1 MENVRPP
8 GERVTTKT
16 ETLPSV
22 DYRIAVALQTPT
34 PVEQLLR
41 TALDLAADNDGE
53 VLIVSVIT
61 KPRSSPFS
69 LFTDEFIKREFS
81 GDRREILDRAIAMAD
96 GSGVPIRGRL
106 LVAHDVPRAI
116 GEAVSEFGCD
126 AVLLGW
132 HDRRRPEAVFG
143 RNVDRVVTRA
153 PCDVL
158 VEKIGHTADSVER
171 ILLPAG
177 KGPNTELAASVASAI
192 AVANDA
198 GIDVLRLIGTDPT
211 PAERTDAHR
220 QVTAIG
226 ELLEP
231 VSDVSLL
238 VKETES
244 VAEAIIEATGDRD
257 ITVLGA
263 TDRTWTQRLVVGPTP
278 EKVGRNARSTVIVT
292 KRGDRLTSTLNY
304 WLRQFGRS

>member
-1 MENVRPP
+1 MEDVRPSR
-8 GERVTTKT
+8 GRVTTDT
-16 ETLPSV
+16 ETLPSA
-22 DYRIAVALQTPT
+22 DYRIAVALQAPT

-61 KPRSSPFS
+61 KPRGSPFS

-81 GDRREILDRAIAMAD
+81 GDRQEILDRAIALAD

-106 LVAHDVPRAI
+106 LVGPDVSRAI
-116 GEAVSEFGCD
+116 EQAVSEFDCD

-132 HDRRRPEAVFG
+132 HDRRRTESVFG

-158 VEKIGHTADSVER
+158 VEKIGHTANSVER

-198 GIDVLRLIGTDPT
+198 GIDVLRLVDQNASR
-211 PAERTDAHR
+211 AERTDAHEHVR
-220 QVTAIG
+220 TVG
-226 ELLEP
+226 EALEP
-231 VSDVSLL
+231 VTAVSLL
-238 VKETES
+238 VEETDS
-244 VAEAIIEATGDRD
+244 VAETITEATADRD
-257 ITVLGA
+257 VTVLGA
-263 TDRTWTQRLVVGPTP
+263 TDRTWTQRLAVGPTP
-278 EKVGRNARSTVIVT
+278 EKVGRNAQGTVIVT
-292 KRGDRLTSTLNY
+292 RRGDRLTSTLNY
-304 WLRQFGRS
+304 WLRRLG

>member
-1 MENVRPP
+1 MSDARPT
-8 GERVTTKT
+8 GGRVTTDI
-16 ETLPSV
+16 ESLPPV
-22 DYRIAVALQTPT
+22 EYRIAVALEAPT
-34 PVEQLLR
+34 PLEQLLR

-53 VLIVSVIT
+53 VLIVSIIT

-69 LFTDEFIKREFS
+69 LFTDEFIKREFY
-81 GDRREILDRAIAMAD
+81 GNRREILNRAIELAE

-116 GEAVSEFGCD
+116 GQAVSEFGCD
-126 AVLLGW
+126 AMLLGW
-132 HDRRRPEAVFG
+132 HDHRRPEAVFG

-177 KGPNTELAASVASAI
+177 DGPNTELAASVARAI
-192 AVANDA
+192 ALANDA
-198 GIDVLRLIGTDPT
+198 GIDVLRLVRADPT

-220 QVTAIG
+220 QVTDIG
-226 ELLEP
+226 ESLEP
-231 VSDVSLL
+231 VGDVSLL
-238 VKETES
+238 VEETDS
-244 VAEAIIEATGDRD
+244 VAGAIVEATDDRD
-257 ITVLGA
+257 VTVLGA

-292 KRGDRLTSTLNY
+292 RRGGRLSSMLNY
-304 WLRQFGRS
+304 WRRWLG